1 MKTPRLQRRTLALV
15 AVIVPL
21 LALFLYVVLRS
32 GPLAPVAVTLGQVQS
47 RALVPAIAGI
57 GTVQARFVHKIGPT
71 VAGRVQR
78 VDVQVGDMVRA
89 GQLLGEMDPVD
100 LDERM
105 RAQQAAIQSAEAGL
119 RQAEARQSFA
129 HSQAQRYAQLVAAR
143 ATSEEG
149 HATRQ
154 QELAVADA
162 ALAGAREDASRLRA
176 ELQALRA
183 QRGNLRLLAPVAG
196 LVAARDADPG
206 TTVVAGQAVVR
217 LIDPASLWVDARF
230 DQISAQGLA
239 AGLPAEVALR
249 SRPGQPLTAR
259 VLRTEPLADAV
270 TEELLAKLVF
280 DRLPEPL
287 PAIGELAELTVRLP
301 PLPEAPTIPNAAL
314 RTVAGQRGVW
324 KLKDGALAFAPL
336 RLGRADLDGQVQVL
350 DGLAVG
356 ESVVLYSEK
365 ALGAKSRVQVVER
378 IAGVAP

>member
-1 MKTPRLQRRTLALV
+1 MKLPSLQRRTLALI
-15 AVIVPL
+15 AVILPL
-21 LALFLYVVLRS
+21 LVLFVYVALRS
-32 GPLAPVAVTLGQVQS
+32 GPLASVAVTLTTVQS
-47 RALVPAIAGI
+47 RAVAPALSGI
-57 GTVQARFVHKIGPT
+57 GTVQVRYLYKIGPT

-78 VDVQVGDMVRA
+78 LDVHVGDRVRA
-89 GQLLGEMDPVD
+89 GQVLGEMDAVD
-100 LDERM
+100 LDDRM
-105 RAQQAAIQSAEAGL
+105 RAAQAAIMSAEAGL
-119 RQAEARQSFA
+119 RQAQAKQTYA
-129 HSQAQRYAQLVAAR
+129 QSQARRYEQLVAVR
-143 ATSEEG
+143 VTSEES

-162 ALAGAREDASRLRA
+162 ALAAAREDASRLRA

-183 QRGNLRLLAPVAG
+183 QRGNLRLVAPVAG

-217 LIDPASLWVDARF
+217 LMDPASLWVDARF

-249 SRPGQPLTAR
+249 SRPGQPLAAR

-280 DRLPEPL
+280 DALPEPL

-324 KLKDGALAFAPL
+324 KLKDGALAFAPV

-356 ESVVLYSEK
+356 ESIVLYSEK
-365 ALGAKSRVQVVER
+365 ALGAKSRVHVVER